1 MPITKSAIKKLRQD
15 KVRQVRNKALKMNLK
30 VALKRALETKSSD
43 AILNGLSLTDKAV
56 KNNLIHRNKA
66 ARLKSRLSKIPPKKI
81 VSKKVKK

>member
-30 VALKRALETKSSD
+30 EALKKALETKSSD
-43 AILNGLSLTDKAV
+43 AILNGLSLIDKAV
-56 KNNLIHRNKA
+56 KNNLIHKNKA
-66 ARLKSRLSKIPPKKI
+66 ARLKSRLSKIPPNKT